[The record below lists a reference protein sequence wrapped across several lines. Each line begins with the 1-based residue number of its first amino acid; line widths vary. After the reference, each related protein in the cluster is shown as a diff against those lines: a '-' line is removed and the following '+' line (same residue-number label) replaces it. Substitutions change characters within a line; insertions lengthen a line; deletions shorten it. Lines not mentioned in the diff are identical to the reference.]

1 MRIKEYLKKYY
12 LYGIAILGII
22 IIAFILLLRPKA
34 EVQTANVKLEQ
45 LEVQPKEEVVNNVK
59 IDIKGNIQNPGVY
72 EMSEGSR
79 VIDAINMAGGLLENS
94 NTSLIN
100 LSQKL
105 KDEMII
111 IIYTND
117 QIEQYKNDNKKIEYV
132 YVEVEKCPD
141 TINDACI
148 NKSEETQQQ
157 TDNTTNSLISINDAS
172 IEQLTTLPGIGKSK
186 ANDIIEYRNQNGK
199 FQTIDDIKKVKGIG
213 ESVFEKIKDSITI

>member
-72 EMSEGSR
+72 EMPEGSR

-148 NKSEETQQQ
+148 NKSEERQQQ
-157 TDNTTNSLISINDAS
+157 ADNTTNSLISINDAS

>member
-1 MRIKEYLKKYY
+1 M
-12 LYGIAILGII
+12 
-22 IIAFILLLRPKA
+22 
-34 EVQTANVKLEQ
+34 
-45 LEVQPKEEVVNNVK
+45 
-59 IDIKGNIQNPGVY
+59 
-72 EMSEGSR
+72 
-79 VIDAINMAGGLLENS
+79 IN
-94 NTSLIN
+94 
-100 LSQKL
+100 
-105 KDEMII
+105 
-111 IIYTND
+111 
-117 QIEQYKNDNKKIEYV
+117 
-132 YVEVEKCPD
+132 

>member
-72 EMSEGSR
+72 EMPEGSR

-157 TDNTTNSLISINDAS
+157 ADNTTNSLISINDAS

-186 ANDIIEYRNQNGK
+186 ANDIIGYRNQNGK

>member
-1 MRIKEYLKKYY
+1 MKIKEYLKKYY

-72 EMSEGSR
+72 EMPEGSR

-117 QIEQYKNDNKKIEYV
+117 QYD
-132 YVEVEKCPD
+132 
-141 TINDACI
+141 
-148 NKSEETQQQ
+148 
-157 TDNTTNSLISINDAS
+157 
-172 IEQLTTLPGIGKSK
+172 
-186 ANDIIEYRNQNGK
+186 
-199 FQTIDDIKKVKGIG
+199 
-213 ESVFEKIKDSITI
+213 